1 MGHAVAAWL
10 LIALLWIPRTVLADP
25 VENLRGVSEHAIEG
39 MHGGNLSGLVE
50 CSGALWAVSDRDDD
64 LLYRLSPSQTIS
76 RMRQLKPLGG
86 ADGTSIG
93 WANSC
98 VAENWT
104 SKASVVMPRAIV
116 ICSARAM
123 PPCCKCLC
131 RARPV
136 GWPSSRRWSA
146 RPVRAA

>member
-64 LLYRLSPSQTIS
+64 LLYRPGPADRGAVSAAQRLELAHPADGLAGPIRAWRRTGL
-76 RMRQLKPLGG
+76 RRRQL
-86 ADGTSIG
+86 
-93 WANSC
+93 
-98 VAENWT
+98 
-104 SKASVVMPRAIV
+104 
-116 ICSARAM
+116 
-123 PPCCKCLC
+123 
-131 RARPV
+131 
-136 GWPSSRRWSA
+136 
-146 RPVRAA
+146 